1 MLTVRTSENT
11 VITSFRLI
19 TERQDFSSVRT
30 GENTVRARARIHSL
44 DAPALEVVKIY
55 KNLWKIEDSFR
66 HLKSSFRARPV
77 YVRLENHVRGHFL
90 ICFLALCLHRFL
102 EYRLKRENKKATTDQ
117 IIDGLNNALIALIS
131 PAKGIELYG
140 TSGFNTVVK
149 DIMSVV
155 GLTPPLT
162 YEEAGSLKKKMR
174 LYRSVRDLFG
184 STTTS

>member
-1 MLTVRTSENT
+1 MS
-11 VITSFRLI
+11 
-19 TERQDFSSVRT
+19 
-30 GENTVRARARIHSL
+30 ASL
-44 DAPALEVVKIY
+44 LGIQTKEGKQESY
-55 KNLWKIEDSFR
+55 
-66 HLKSSFRARPV
+66 H
-77 YVRLENHVRGHFL
+77 
-90 ICFLALCLHRFL
+90 
-102 EYRLKRENKKATTDQ
+102 DQ

>member
-1 MLTVRTSENT
+1 MCDNTSYGN
-11 VITSFRLI
+11 S
-19 TERQDFSSVRT
+19 
-30 GENTVRARARIHSL
+30 
-44 DAPALEVVKIY
+44 
-55 KNLWKIEDSFR
+55 
-66 HLKSSFRARPV
+66 
-77 YVRLENHVRGHFL
+77 
-90 ICFLALCLHRFL
+90 
-102 EYRLKRENKKATTDQ
+102 
-117 IIDGLNNALIALIS
+117 
-131 PAKGIELYG
+131 IELYG